1 MKKSPLA
8 QVKDD
13 PRFGSKEKLVAAVR
27 ALATKDLWI
36 DRVEEDKGL
45 EHVSNEKLLHLH
57 EVLTAV
63 KKEFGTRAKLIDALL
78 AADKRTKDKGYRE
91 RLEKQSTPRLYDA
104 MRSALKRAKAAN

>member
-8 QVKDD
+8 QVKD
-13 PRFGSKEKLVAAVR
+13 RFENKKKLVDAVR

-57 EVLTAV
+57 DVLTAV

-78 AADKRTKDKGYRE
+78 AAEKRTKDKGLRD
-91 RLEKQSTPRLYDA
+91 RFEKQSTPRLYDA
-104 MRSALKRAKAAN
+104 MRAAQKRAKAAN